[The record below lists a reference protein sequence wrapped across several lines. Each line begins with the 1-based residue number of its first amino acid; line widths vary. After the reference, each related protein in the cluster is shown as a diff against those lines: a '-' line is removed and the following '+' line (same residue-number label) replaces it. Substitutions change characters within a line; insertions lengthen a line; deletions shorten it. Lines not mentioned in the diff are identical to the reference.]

1 LQPIHRSPPTFE
13 EFRELE
19 ERVEVLE
26 RCVAVLTARRK
37 PRDAEDAALL
47 AAVLSIGGTFRIRT
61 LLTHGK
67 KVRDFGRLLL
77 AADLTKGADLGY
89 WLRRHKGVVID
100 GRYLDAID
108 KDEDGTIWAVL
119 TI

>member
-1 LQPIHRSPPTFE
+1 LQPIRRSGPSFE
-13 EFRELE
+13 EFRELQQ
-19 ERVEVLE
+19 RVEVLE

-37 PRDAEDAALL
+37 PRDAEDAA
-47 AAVLSIGGTFRIRT
+47 AAVLAIGATFRIRT

-67 KVRDFGRLLL
+67 KVPDFGRLLL
-77 AADLTKGADLGY
+77 AADLTNGADLGY

-108 KDEDGTIWAVL
+108 KDEDGAIWAVL